1 MSPCYY
7 NLLRELDLSAWISL
21 QFSVEPCG
29 AWRPCCQLCPPQSDR
44 SGGFLICWPQVCI
57 IDDCHAGTV
66 NYGFPPWYPPLFTC
80 TSDGQ
85 CNSCLKIT
93 VLINKNN
100 IKFFFSWTAWSLHIE
115 CFPLSRYFT
124 SHLRDEWDEVLRK
137 SLTVNKMQPKR
148 VDIACSFPSRV
159 ASKCK
164 GITF

>member
-1 MSPCYY
+1 MHFPRQLSTQPPRDFFGIFCWLFPGSSTPSEQQYDLLGGSKEYDNVVSPCYY

-100 IKFFFSWTAWSLHIE
+100 I
-115 CFPLSRYFT
+115 
-124 SHLRDEWDEVLRK
+124 
-137 SLTVNKMQPKR
+137 
-148 VDIACSFPSRV
+148 
-159 ASKCK
+159 
-164 GITF
+164 